1 MKFFFKLF
9 MAIHVGIY
17 RLSGGKLG
25 GSMGRSRIL
34 LLTTTGRKSGKTYTT
49 PLGCFDHKDGYVIVA
64 SNAGQPTNPGWYF
77 NLMSNPRVLVQVMDK
92 VFNVTAE
99 VLSGDARAQAWQQVV
114 EAAHGYAGYE
124 QKTTREIPLI
134 LLRPDK

>member
-25 GSMGRSRIL
+25 GSMAGTRVL
-34 LLTTTGRKSGKTYTT
+34 LLTTTGRKSGKAYTT
-49 PLGCFDHKDGYVIVA
+49 PLGSFDHKDGYIIVA

-99 VLSGDARAQAWQQVV
+99 VLSGDARTQAWQQVITISP
-114 EAAHGYAGYE
+114 GYAGYE
-124 QKTTREIPLI
+124 QKTNREIPLI
-134 LLRPDK
+134 LLRPDE